1 MLVHINAS
9 LGILVIYLEQVMV
22 VARERGSWEGA
33 AGCHG
38 LCPDWKTFDLG

>member
-22 VARERGSWEGA
+22 VACERGSWEGES
-33 AGCHG
+33 GCHG